1 MALKS
6 VSFIMI
12 ASFLL
17 ASSLFGVSTAFGRR
31 KAMAPG
37 GGGGEVTANPPD
49 FGINLGFVPINPEDP
64 KVVAIAKFSI
74 EEYNKEHNA
83 NLVYSTVYEALYAE
97 DAQGTRKY
105 ALVVAATTD
114 NKVLNDYSV
123 SVVVAKGSQ
132 KVVAFEQNK

>member
-12 ASFLL
+12 ASILL
-17 ASSLFGVSTAFGRR
+17 ASSLFGVSTAFGGR

-37 GGGGEVTANPPD
+37 GVGVEVTASAPD
-49 FGINLGFVPINPEDP
+49 SGINLGFVPINTEDP
-64 KVVAIAKFSI
+64 KVVAIAKFAI
-74 EEYNKEHNA
+74 EEYNKEHKA
-83 NLVYSTVYEALYAE
+83 NLVYSTVFEAISAE

-105 ALVVAATTD
+105 ALVVAATD

-123 SVVVAKGSQ
+123 SVVVAKGSE
-132 KVVAFEQNK
+132 KVLAFQQNK

>member
-17 ASSLFGVSTAFGRR
+17 ASSLFGVSTAFGGR
-31 KAMAPG
+31 KAMAP

-49 FGINLGFVPINPEDP
+49 FGINLGFLPINPEDP
-64 KVVAIAKFSI
+64 KVVAIAKFAI
-74 EEYNKEHNA
+74 EENNKEHNA
-83 NLVYSTVYEALYAE
+83 NLVYTTVYEALYAE

-105 ALVVAATTD
+105 ALVVAATD
-114 NKVLNDYSV
+114 DKVLNDYSV

-132 KVVAFEQNK
+132 KVVAFQENK

>member
-6 VSFIMI
+6 LSFIMI

-17 ASSLFGVSTAFGRR
+17 ASSFFGVSTAFGGR
-31 KAMAPG
+31 KAMAP
-37 GGGGEVTANPPD
+37 GGEVTANPPE

-64 KVVAIAKFSI
+64 KVVAIAKFAI
-74 EEYNKEHNA
+74 EEYNKERNA
-83 NLVYSTVYEALYAE
+83 NLVYATVYEALYAE

-105 ALVVAATTD
+105 ALVVAATD

-132 KVVAFEQNK
+132 KVVAFQENK